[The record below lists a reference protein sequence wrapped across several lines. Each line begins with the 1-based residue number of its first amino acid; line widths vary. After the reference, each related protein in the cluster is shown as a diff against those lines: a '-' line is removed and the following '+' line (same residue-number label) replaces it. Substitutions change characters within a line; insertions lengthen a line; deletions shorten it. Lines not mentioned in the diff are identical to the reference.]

1 MTKMQLS
8 KFKDQIGII
17 KWFMNWPAPHL
28 ANAKELHRAVEKEMF
43 LKVERGR

>member
-17 KWFMNWPAPHL
+17 KWFMNWPATHL
-28 ANAKELHRAVEKEMF
+28 AKGKELHWAVEKEMF
-43 LKVERGR
+43 LKVERGQ